1 MNAAE
6 TTQNQQCKHEHNQK
20 AWRGRGGGA
29 AKVCVVVNSSFGGQ
43 VLTASFFFPTGL
55 LFGRPCLFCMLR

>member
-29 AKVCVVVNSSFGGQ
+29 AKVCV
-43 VLTASFFFPTGL
+43 LTPL
-55 LFGRPCLFCMLR
+55 LEVKS